1 MKSIILLAPPAA
13 GKGTQSFLIKEKY
26 NMPHISTGDL
36 LRNVDINTELGKKI
50 NDLMNQGKLVDDK
63 LILDLLEQRL
73 SNSDCND
80 GYILDGFPR
89 NINQAKSYE
98 DMLLKLG
105 KDLGVVIF
113 LDLDKEIAKQRIVGR
128 ISCPSCGAVYN
139 ELMEESFPK
148 EKGICDSCKIS
159 LVKRSDDNEE
169 SFNKRYDTYYTE
181 TEPLINYYQDKNV
194 LYKIDSSIG
203 KDNVFKEIQKILG
216 ENND

>member
-13 GKGTQSFLIKEKY
+13 GKGTQSLLITEKY
-26 NMPHISTGDL
+26 NIPHISTGDL

-50 NDLMNQGKLVDDK
+50 NCLINQGKLVDDQ
-63 LILDLLEQRL
+63 LILDLLQERL
-73 SNSDCND
+73 SKSDCND

-89 NINQAKSYE
+89 NINQAHAYDE
-98 DMLLKLG
+98 MLSKLG

-113 LDLDKEIAKQRIVGR
+113 LNLKKEMAKQRIIGR

-139 ELMEESFPK
+139 ELIKESFPK
-148 EKGICDSCKIS
+148 EKGLCDKCKTS

-169 SFNKRYDTYYTE
+169 TFNKRYDTYYAQ
-181 TEPLINYYQDKNV
+181 TEPLINYYQNKGI
-194 LYKIDSSIG
+194 LHTIDSSIG
-203 KDNVFKEIQKILG
+203 KDNVFELIQKILG